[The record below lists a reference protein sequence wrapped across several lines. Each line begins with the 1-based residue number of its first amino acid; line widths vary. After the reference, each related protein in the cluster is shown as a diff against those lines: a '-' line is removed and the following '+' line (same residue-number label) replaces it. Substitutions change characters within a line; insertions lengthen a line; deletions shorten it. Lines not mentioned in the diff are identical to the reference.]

1 MANHFTQR
9 GLELRSRQIKV
20 QEEKVKSIGKEAG
33 EAAGI
38 NCDWHDN
45 FGYEDAKRRLEMES
59 ANLQRLRE
67 ELVGAQL
74 IAVEEQQEKVA
85 IGVTAVVSI
94 DGQRREYTI
103 GAYGESDPPS
113 GLISYNTPLGRGLLK
128 MEAGDSRRINIGG
141 KTVTVEVEEV
151 HPPSYR
157 YHVLLENLLNGDSQA
172 TA

>member
-1 MANHFTQR
+1 MANHFTR
-9 GLELRSRQIKV
+9 KGLELRSRQIKV
-20 QEEKVKSIGKEAG
+20 QEEKVKAIGREAG

-67 ELVGAQL
+67 ELAGAQML
-74 IAVEEQQEKVA
+74 TVEEQREKIA
-85 IGVTAVVSI
+85 IGVTAEVSI
-94 DGQRREYTI
+94 DGESREYTI
-103 GAYGESDPPS
+103 GAYGESDPAS

-128 MEAGDSRRINIGG
+128 MEAGDSKRINIGG
-141 KTVTVEVEEV
+141 KTVLVEVEEI

-157 YHVLLENLLNGDSQA
+157 YHTLLENLLNG
-172 TA
+172 